1 MDSVDIMAFLLD
13 GLSFLPENIT
23 LDPGSYATEEAYKL
37 VTEDGMPFRDAYRQ
51 VAEKYK

>member
-1 MDSVDIMAFLLD
+1 MID

-23 LDPGSYATEEAYKL
+23 LDPGSYATEEAYRL
-37 VTEDGMPFRDAYRQ
+37 VTEEGLAFRDAYRQ